1 MHRFSRLAY
10 AALNVS
16 DPQRSRPFYET
27 LLGLQFVEEGAA
39 GELYF
44 RCGFDHHNLVL
55 FRSATPGLK
64 RIGWEMQTEADVDS
78 LANRLK
84 EAAIEVVEVPE
95 QERRTL
101 RQSRTLRFSCPFTGV
116 TMEFFWRMQEL
127 GGEPYRTTV
136 AQIQRLGHIVM
147 RSPRFAEALAFYR
160 EVLNFKVSDEIEGAV
175 AFMRCHPNPLHH
187 SLALAPA
194 KTPSLHHV
202 NFMVTEVDDIGRAIW
217 RFKKAGVTVVHGP
230 GRHPPSGSMFLY
242 FLDPDGLTVEYSFG
256 MEEFPEIDPRKPRLL
271 VPGQPSLD
279 YWGAVVDPRKGSV
292 GAIETPASLIATP
305 EELAR
310 AGETAARQWTIEAA
324 ANQT

>member
-16 DPQRSRPFYET
+16 DPQRSRQFYES

-39 GELYF
+39 GELHF
-44 RCGFDHHNLVL
+44 RCGYDHHNLVL
-55 FRSATPGLK
+55 YRSASPGLK
-64 RIGWEMQTEADVDS
+64 RIGWEMQSEADVES
-78 LANRLK
+78 LENTLK
-84 EAAIEVVEVPE
+84 EAAIAVVEVPE
-95 QERRTL
+95 GERRAL
-101 RQSRTLRFSCPFTGV
+101 RQSRTLRFACPYTGV
-116 TMEFFWRMQEL
+116 TMEFFSRMQEL
-127 GGEPYRTTV
+127 GGEPFRPTV
-136 AQIQRLGHIVM
+136 ALIQRLGHIVM
-147 RSPRFAEALAFYR
+147 RSPRFADALAFYR
-160 EVLNFKVSDEIEGAV
+160 SVLNFKVSDEIEGAV

-194 KTPSLHHV
+194 QTASLHHV

-217 RFKKAGVTVVHGP
+217 RFNKAGVSIVHGP

-242 FLDPDGLTVEYSFG
+242 FLDPDGLTLEYSFG

-279 YWGAVVDPRKGSV
+279 YWGAVVDPRKGAS
-292 GAIETPASLIATP
+292 GTIETPVSLIASE

-310 AGETAARQWTIEAA
+310 TDALPAPQWTIEAA
-324 ANQT
+324 GKRA